1 MLNVCVDKP
10 LGAAV
15 ERDLKMDKHPIF
27 LHVNCVK
34 HYAARDATHFSG
46 EAGMKLNTRRLVLAF
61 ILGLSMTYLCTETIT
76 VPDTSWEME
85 Q

>member
-1 MLNVCVDKP
+1 
-10 LGAAV
+10 
-15 ERDLKMDKHPIF
+15 
-27 LHVNCVK
+27 
-34 HYAARDATHFSG
+34 
-46 EAGMKLNTRRLVLAF
+46 MKLNTRRLVLAF